1 MNKPQTALTAAL
13 LAVLLAAIPMAAGA
27 TPAREAVPAVQVG
40 DTLDALP
47 VVRSC
52 MGVRASV
59 KWLYQAI
66 VQGMS
71 LNLRLYDRAGEQ
83 LLFQEDL
90 GRLSMETNELRL
102 TLWARDAGESAT
114 LEIDQRAVD
123 RLSYFDVTEIVV
135 AGGELQVLAIYSLAD
150 IALLREG
157 LGLAD
162 GELLCLS
169 GEDAPVSVVS
179 VDGIRRLVN

>member
-1 MNKPQTALTAAL
+1 MKKLKMALTAAL
-13 LAVLLAAIPMAAGA
+13 LAALLAAIPAAAGA
-27 TPAREAVPAVQVG
+27 TPSRETVSAVRIG
-40 DTLDALP
+40 DTLEGIPSVHGCL
-47 VVRSC
+47 
-52 MGVRASV
+52 GVRASAQ
-59 KWLYQAI
+59 WLYQGI

-71 LNLRLYDRAGEQ
+71 LNLRLYDKAGEQ
-83 LLFQEDL
+83 LLFKEDL
-90 GRLSMETNELRL
+90 GRLSMETEELRL
-102 TLWARDAGESAT
+102 TLYARDTGDSVS

-123 RLSYFDVTEIVV
+123 RLSYFDITEIVV
-135 AGGELQVLAIYSLAD
+135 ADGEMQVRAIYSLSD